1 MGPRFKKVRHCTFFK
16 QDFQSADA
24 PAIGAGTVLWHN
36 PHTNSRPRRSQ
47 AGSLFPVLSV
57 SRFRRHKV

>member
-36 PHTNSRPRRSQ
+36 RHTNSRPRRSQ
-47 AGSLFPVLSV
+47 AGSLFPRPIGFPLQTA
-57 SRFRRHKV
+57 

>member
-16 QDFQSADA
+16 QDFQSPDA

-36 PHTNSRPRRSQ
+36 PHTDSLPRHSQ
-47 AGSLFPVLSV
+47 AGSL
-57 SRFRRHKV
+57 